1 MEEEWTIIYGKI
13 NKKHY
18 KIQSFGRLK
27 SMEDEPR
34 KEREDW
40 LDPFW
45 EKDRFRATFR
55 QLKRYF
61 ADFTTGDDL
70 RESKILF
77 SGEQRRF
84 LQGERPAN
92 GRDPEFSGSASPQ
105 SNEVS
110 HSAKFHRFQI
120 FIWLSSALS

>member
-1 MEEEWTIIYGKI
+1 
-13 NKKHY
+13 
-18 KIQSFGRLK
+18 
-27 SMEDEPR
+27 MEDEPR

-45 EKDRFRATFR
+45 EKDRFRATFL
-55 QLKRYF
+55 QLKRYL
-61 ADFTTGDDL
+61 ADFTTDGSL
-70 RESKILF
+70 RKTKLELSK
-77 SGEQRRF
+77 EQRRF
-84 LQGERPAN
+84 WQGERPAN

-120 FIWLSSALS
+120 FIWLSLALS